1 MNLSHY
7 TEAFDSATHNN
18 RIELGIGLRSTR
30 AIQKN
35 RRLLT
40 NSCRTAFDQTLY
52 EQGRMVQD
60 TDKRYGYIVGGALVY
75 AINSADAKD
84 TKLTSG
90 QRRLRA
96 NVSFVRV
103 KCSHRWV
110 LAIETQRLLAP
121 LQELVAD
128 DYLEPQ

>member
-18 RIELGIGLRSTR
+18 RIELGIGLRSTH
-30 AIQKN
+30 AIQKK

-75 AINSADAKD
+75 GASSRAAGCPPG
-84 TKLTSG
+84 LTW
-90 QRRLRA
+90 
-96 NVSFVRV
+96 
-103 KCSHRWV
+103 C
-110 LAIETQRLLAP
+110 
-121 LQELVAD
+121 
-128 DYLEPQ
+128 EP